1 VYLFS
6 NALTFLLSSPPQLS
20 DLLAARYDVVARFN
34 GGANAGHTVVVPS
47 TTGAPPK
54 KFAFH
59 QLPCGILHPRT
70 VNLIGNGC
78 VVHLGGLLEEL
89 KPLDTAGIDWKGAF
103 LFGGEEHMRV
113 SVVAVV
119 WLRLA
124 LAHPPHPPSLPR
136 RRPPEAL
143 RPRDAAV

>member
-1 VYLFS
+1 M
-6 NALTFLLSSPPQLS
+6 TFLLSSPPQLS

-89 KPLDTAGIDWKGAF
+89 KPLDAAGIDWKGAF
-103 LFGGEEHMRV
+103 LFGGRRAHACVGRRRC
-113 SVVAVV
+113 VVA
-119 WLRLA
+119 
-124 LAHPPHPPSLPR
+124 PR
-136 RRPPEAL
+136 PRPP
-143 RPRDAAV
+143 AAPTLVAPPQAARS